1 VIEQTERFPRGSVV
15 RVDVSAG
22 YGSLFVAGGQVVVD
36 ARAVRQAVDGTQS
49 ARMLSLLRTG
59 RGLDVKLRR
68 VVLRVVVVVEVE
80 AVRDVVV
87 EQRLRRSTQ
96 SPYSSNS
103 NSNSGGFRGCGG
115 SAAAPPLASFRKIQG
130 LPVSKIVRTADS
142 TIIIVTNFYLAA
154 SSHEIFLRVGGRGH
168 EGAWGT
174 PKAPAAA
181 PPLQK
186 SWIRH
191 WTVTASLVHGER
203 HTMSHIVNSWPQT
216 KLEGGRQRLHS
227 QGPYRQ

>member
-1 VIEQTERFPRGSVV
+1 MEKVRPWCGQPSDRGRLKNTTEQVYKCVDACTDDDVIEQTERFPRGSVV

-36 ARAVRQAVDGTQS
+36 ARAVRQAVDGAQS

-103 NSNSGGFRGCGG
+103 NSDSGGFRGLRGCGRTPLGVLQKNSG
-115 SAAAPPLASFRKIQG
+115 S
-130 LPVSKIVRTADS
+130 
-142 TIIIVTNFYLAA
+142 TNFENSEDSRQHDYYYYQ
-154 SSHEIFLRVGGRGH
+154 FL
-168 EGAWGT
+168 
-174 PKAPAAA
+174 PC
-181 PPLQK
+181 
-186 SWIRH
+186 S
-191 WTVTASLVHGER
+191 
-203 HTMSHIVNSWPQT
+203 
-216 KLEGGRQRLHS
+216 
-227 QGPYRQ
+227 

>member
-1 VIEQTERFPRGSVV
+1 
-15 RVDVSAG
+15 
-22 YGSLFVAGGQVVVD
+22 
-36 ARAVRQAVDGTQS
+36 
-49 ARMLSLLRTG
+49 MLSLLRTG

-142 TIIIVTNFYLAA
+142 TIVIVTNFYLAA
-154 SSHEIFLRVGGRGH
+154 GSHEIFLRVGGR
-168 EGAWGT
+168 EGMKGLGALQRHQL
-174 PKAPAAA
+174 PH
-181 PPLQK
+181 PPCKNPGSATGQ
-186 SWIRH
+186 
-191 WTVTASLVHGER
+191 
-203 HTMSHIVNSWPQT
+203 
-216 KLEGGRQRLHS
+216 
-227 QGPYRQ
+227 

>member
-1 VIEQTERFPRGSVV
+1 MIEQTERFPRGSVV

-36 ARAVRQAVDGTQS
+36 ARAVRLAVDGAQS

-87 EQRLRRSTQ
+87 EQRLRRRTQ

-103 NSNSGGFRGCGG
+103 NSNSGGFRGVRGLH
-115 SAAAPPLASFRKIQG
+115 PPWRPSQKFRVCY
-130 LPVSKIVRTADS
+130 LRFVLFLYTTAGFDS
-142 TIIIVTNFYLAA
+142 
-154 SSHEIFLRVGGRGH
+154 
-168 EGAWGT
+168 
-174 PKAPAAA
+174 
-181 PPLQK
+181 
-186 SWIRH
+186 
-191 WTVTASLVHGER
+191 
-203 HTMSHIVNSWPQT
+203 
-216 KLEGGRQRLHS
+216 S
-227 QGPYRQ
+227 Q